1 MTQNPGQTA
10 GTPPQHLGGLDRFFG
25 WLRSIDVRRDTQD
38 KWLAGVC
45 SGIASR
51 LGVDP
56 LVVRAGLIVL
66 ILLGGIGITLYL
78 VAWAFIPN
86 DKEEIVAE
94 NALRGGDFLGIVLL
108 VLIAVSLVGGSG
120 FIDGNGWGMWWFWWI
135 AIPLGVVVWLATRNR
150 DGGRVRNDAPAPPQ
164 GPALPQGPAP
174 WQGTAPRPGITGP
187 MATGP
192 TGPAPAVGPATPR
205 PGTTV
210 SAVGYGTTPQAARP
224 VGGPPTAAGPT
235 GPGGPGVPA
244 PSAYQPPRPPVPPRP
259 RRRSAGFLPAV
270 IVTGLALAAYGL
282 AAWGHTEFGWSG
294 DEHVTGLAAALV
306 VMGLS
311 VIGMGLAGFRS
322 GLTGFLAVVL
332 AITTWFASVVPSLQ
346 FGGGVGDREWR
357 PTGVDTSEQFRLGVG
372 SANLHLGSYPTNPTT
387 PGEIEAR
394 VGVGELRIY
403 VPEDLTVEVRSSVNV
418 GEIREA
424 GGWGLDQNNRWTQ
437 DGAGGRNLTNTEVIG
452 SGPTDVVVHARVGL
466 GEIIIGKE

>member
-66 ILLGGIGITLYL
+66 ILLGGIGVTLYL
-78 VAWAFIPN
+78 IAWAFIPN

-94 NALRGGDFLGIVLL
+94 KALRGGDFLGIVLL
-108 VLIAVSLVGGSG
+108 VLIAISLVGGSG
-120 FIDGNGWGMWWFWWI
+120 LIDGNGWGTWWFWWI
-135 AIPLGVVVWLATRNR
+135 AIPVGVIVWLATRNR
-150 DGGRVRNDAPAPPQ
+150 DGSGARRELGPPA
-164 GPALPQGPAP
+164 QGPAP
-174 WQGTAPRPGITGP
+174 AGPGVAGPTAMGP
-187 MATGP
+187 SGPATGP
-192 TGPAPAVGPATPR
+192 TGPAPSS
-205 PGTTV
+205 PGSAV
-210 SAVGYGTTPQAARP
+210 SAFSYGAPPQTTRP
-224 VGGPPTAAGPT
+224 VGGPPPAAGPM
-235 GPGGPGVPA
+235 GPGGPGAPA
-244 PSAYQPPRPPVPPRP
+244 PVAYQPPRPPVPPRP

-294 DEHVTGLAAALV
+294 DEHVTGLAAALA

-332 AITTWFASVVPSLQ
+332 AITTWFASVVPSLEL
-346 FGGGVGDREWR
+346 GGGIGDRDWR
-357 PTGVDTSEQFRLGVG
+357 PRGVDTSEDFRLGVG
-372 SANLHLGSYPTNPTT
+372 SANLHLDSYPTSPST
-387 PGEIEAR
+387 PGEINAR

-403 VPEDLTVEVRSSVNV
+403 VPEDLTVEVRSNVNA

-424 GGWGLDQNNRWTQ
+424 GGWGLDENNRWTQ
-437 DGAGGRNLTNTEVIG
+437 DGPGGRNLSNTELIG

-466 GEIIIGKE
+466 GQIIIGKE